1 MPTADESNCISW
13 SAESVAVPTPRAND
27 LDGHAETA
35 VDPVGTSDATPEAQL
50 ITDGIKAQDCY
61 QSRREE
67 LWRRL
72 DREWGDKLSTLEFLK
87 HQLLALE
94 QAILILEDGGVFMRS
109 EDKEGNDS
117 VKGESTKKSAASVSD
132 TSFDRPTPRIAGTF
146 PTCKINPMS
155 WDDYESTRG
164 KANHAQSYAIDL
176 QYEEQLQHSDEKSF
190 SSASGP
196 KVQAIPGSAKIE
208 SAAVRRPLPA
218 KIRINSLPAMTAM
231 DLLEDLIL
239 TGGYVESAVIP
250 RPYYSLV
257 YLEPKIRQHLCEL
270 RRTAVH
276 LEETTGKDD
285 ELVLPLDFGSS
296 FRDRV
301 VLSGPD
307 LSLLTLAECK
317 ELLNGLQCVVDF
329 IDGYIVPLQKEMADD
344 PRTVRPSELCF
355 LFPSGTFVYVKDK
368 KIPQKVWR
376 VVLAFGAHQ
385 IKSASDGQEN
395 RDWDGSRFIRVFKR
409 FQFHRFTE
417 LLAPQAVSSLPIIPL
432 NYAVR
437 DGLTELESL
446 KKRGGKFI
454 QCTKQCHRYYSG
466 RSLDTTPTG
475 NALWKGDD
483 GASFRVAAERVDS
496 QVMVDFERAFE
507 VLPEWRPMSTSLE
520 SLPDMKDE
528 SYEESKIRE
537 VIQQHSPWISRMQKD
552 FLDNESAKW
561 DRWDRYAETPSE
573 DDLMLLPDRVFAFVF
588 RSRSWCCLQLGTDKA
603 GQERLRPVTRRD
615 DAWSDLQLP
624 DGHKDIVQALVRSH
638 ITKEDSEKM
647 DFDLIKDKGEV
658 ETKARDVEVKLQYSF
673 QLAQAWDCV
682 LLLDE
687 ADIFLAERTEDIS
700 RNALVSVFLRVL
712 EYYEGILFLTTNRV
726 GAIDEAFKSR
736 IHMALYYPPLD
747 KLKTKKIWRSQI
759 RRTKEKHSKFK
770 CDEDTLIDYADQLW
784 DQQNSVKG
792 LGPVWNGRQIRNAF
806 KSAVA
811 LANYHPEDGE
821 ISLQIQHFEK
831 VARVSN
837 EFNNYFWRV
846 HGKKSDSKIAFENRN
861 RDDSYPVND
870 GSTMYHPQPQYSGQP
885 TNIQNSHAIP
895 RFASAQNGMPS
906 FASQPIQQQQQPL
919 QAGYASGIS
928 EFGGPQFSGATSL
941 GYGQIP
947 QGQYVAPQPV
957 QPQQGQVYPQ
967 DQQPM
972 MAPPP
977 ASNPMQQASQ
987 GPQGSQSFQSTPQI
1001 PYMGQPAQPPQ
1012 VRQ

>member
-1 MPTADESNCISW
+1 M
-13 SAESVAVPTPRAND
+13 PTPRAND

-385 IKSASDGQEN
+385 IECQRRPGEPGSVEEHPHSILFGLLLSRLGWKPIHQGVQEVSVSQVYGTAGAASSILPSDHSAQLRGPRWTYRARKPEET
-395 RDWDGSRFIRVFKR
+395 GGKI
-409 FQFHRFTE
+409 H
-417 LLAPQAVSSLPIIPL
+417 PMHQAV
-432 NYAVR
+432 
-437 DGLTELESL
+437 
-446 KKRGGKFI
+446 
-454 QCTKQCHRYYSG
+454 
-466 RSLDTTPTG
+466 
-475 NALWKGDD
+475 
-483 GASFRVAAERVDS
+483 
-496 QVMVDFERAFE
+496 
-507 VLPEWRPMSTSLE
+507 
-520 SLPDMKDE
+520 
-528 SYEESKIRE
+528 
-537 VIQQHSPWISRMQKD
+537 
-552 FLDNESAKW
+552 
-561 DRWDRYAETPSE
+561 PS
-573 DDLMLLPDRVFAFVF
+573 
-588 RSRSWCCLQLGTDKA
+588 
-603 GQERLRPVTRRD
+603 
-615 DAWSDLQLP
+615 
-624 DGHKDIVQALVRSH
+624 
-638 ITKEDSEKM
+638 
-647 DFDLIKDKGEV
+647 
-658 ETKARDVEVKLQYSF
+658 
-673 QLAQAWDCV
+673 V
-682 LLLDE
+682 LLWSKSGYYANRECLM
-687 ADIFLAERTEDIS
+687 ER
-700 RNALVSVFLRVL
+700 RRRC
-712 EYYEGILFLTTNRV
+712 IL
-726 GAIDEAFKSR
+726 
-736 IHMALYYPPLD
+736 P
-747 KLKTKKIWRSQI
+747 
-759 RRTKEKHSKFK
+759 
-770 CDEDTLIDYADQLW
+770 
-784 DQQNSVKG
+784 
-792 LGPVWNGRQIRNAF
+792 
-806 KSAVA
+806 
-811 LANYHPEDGE
+811 
-821 ISLQIQHFEK
+821 
-831 VARVSN
+831 
-837 EFNNYFWRV
+837 
-846 HGKKSDSKIAFENRN
+846 
-861 RDDSYPVND
+861 
-870 GSTMYHPQPQYSGQP
+870 SGC
-885 TNIQNSHAIP
+885 
-895 RFASAQNGMPS
+895 
-906 FASQPIQQQQQPL
+906 
-919 QAGYASGIS
+919 
-928 EFGGPQFSGATSL
+928 
-941 GYGQIP
+941 
-947 QGQYVAPQPV
+947 
-957 QPQQGQVYPQ
+957 
-967 DQQPM
+967 
-972 MAPPP
+972 
-977 ASNPMQQASQ
+977 
-987 GPQGSQSFQSTPQI
+987 
-1001 PYMGQPAQPPQ
+1001 
-1012 VRQ
+1012 

>member
-1 MPTADESNCISW
+1 MIQCQPPPNMPTTDESNCISG

-27 LDGHAETA
+27 LDGHAETV

-50 ITDGIKAQDCY
+50 IMDGIKAQDCY

-72 DREWGDKLSTLEFLK
+72 DRERGDKLSTLEFLK

-94 QAILILEDGGVFMRS
+94 QAILILEDGGVFMGS

-146 PTCKINPMS
+146 PTCKVNPMS

-218 KIRINSLPAMTAM
+218 RIRINSLPAMTAM

-270 RRTAVH
+270 QRTAVH

-385 IKSASDGQEN
+385 IKSASDGQESRGPLRN
-395 RDWDGSRFIRVFKR
+395 THTPFCLDCYCLDWDGSRFIRVFKR

-561 DRWDRYAETPSE
+561 DRWDRYAEIPSE

-588 RSRSWCCLQLGTDKA
+588 QSRSWCKISPPSNLGYSCIKLILPKA
-603 GQERLRPVTRRD
+603 ACSWAPTRRD
-615 DAWSDLQLP
+615 
-624 DGHKDIVQALVRSH
+624 RS
-638 ITKEDSEKM
+638 
-647 DFDLIKDKGEV
+647 
-658 ETKARDVEVKLQYSF
+658 
-673 QLAQAWDCV
+673 
-682 LLLDE
+682 
-687 ADIFLAERTEDIS
+687 
-700 RNALVSVFLRVL
+700 
-712 EYYEGILFLTTNRV
+712 
-726 GAIDEAFKSR
+726 
-736 IHMALYYPPLD
+736 
-747 KLKTKKIWRSQI
+747 
-759 RRTKEKHSKFK
+759 
-770 CDEDTLIDYADQLW
+770 DYA
-784 DQQNSVKG
+784 
-792 LGPVWNGRQIRNAF
+792 R
-806 KSAVA
+806 
-811 LANYHPEDGE
+811 
-821 ISLQIQHFEK
+821 
-831 VARVSN
+831 
-837 EFNNYFWRV
+837 
-846 HGKKSDSKIAFENRN
+846 
-861 RDDSYPVND
+861 
-870 GSTMYHPQPQYSGQP
+870 
-885 TNIQNSHAIP
+885 
-895 RFASAQNGMPS
+895 
-906 FASQPIQQQQQPL
+906 
-919 QAGYASGIS
+919 
-928 EFGGPQFSGATSL
+928 
-941 GYGQIP
+941 
-947 QGQYVAPQPV
+947 
-957 QPQQGQVYPQ
+957 
-967 DQQPM
+967 
-972 MAPPP
+972 
-977 ASNPMQQASQ
+977 
-987 GPQGSQSFQSTPQI
+987 
-1001 PYMGQPAQPPQ
+1001 
-1012 VRQ
+1012 